1 MSKSCASK
9 KNTDFAS
16 ELRVIDLYVTEIS
29 VQHGEQYDHRS
40 TNHSKTFSRFN
51 WSNQPSSIL
60 IKDSADPNENKPFLV
75 RFRINTVTKIG
86 LGESVP
92 SDVEIPAEKMLGTI
106 ALSFAIEYLT
116 STDPRLVDPDKILQI
131 EQSKVLD
138 DVWPYWRESLQNL
151 ALRAK
156 FPVPILPLRGTLPG
170 YSPPETDKLLV
181 AKKSRR
187 TAKKISSE

>member
-1 MSKSCASK
+1 MSKSCASE

-16 ELRVIDLYVTEIS
+16 ALRVIDLYVTEIS
-29 VQHGEQYDHRS
+29 VRHGEQYDHRS

-51 WSNQPSSIL
+51 WSNQPFSIL
-60 IKDSADPNENKPFLV
+60 IKDSADPNGNKPFLV